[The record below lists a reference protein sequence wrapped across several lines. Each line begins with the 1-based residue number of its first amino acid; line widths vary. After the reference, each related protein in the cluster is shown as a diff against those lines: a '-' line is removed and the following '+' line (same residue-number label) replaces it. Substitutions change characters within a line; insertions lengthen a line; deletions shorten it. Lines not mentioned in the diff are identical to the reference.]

1 MGWMK
6 EVVKI
11 VGVLLNIVI
20 FRNNMKFKVFS
31 FVDGW

>member
-1 MGWMK
+1 MK

-20 FRNNMKFKVFS
+20 FGNNMKFKVFS
-31 FVDGW
+31 FVDG